1 MKRGMIANVGF
12 FWDDENVLKVV
23 VAMVAQPCELKTT
36 ELYILNGWIDG
47 MWIVSQ

>member
-1 MKRGMIANVGF
+1 MKWGMIDNVGF